1 MLLLTITYG
10 GTPIS
15 VNCVVAKANR
25 MLGLIKRAFKS
36 LSNLKTLRT
45 LDCSLVSSNL
55 NSTLWY
61 GPHIH
66 VRTLTSLKESRDE
79 TLNFF

>member
-36 LSNLKTLRT
+36 QNNLKTLRT
-45 LDCSLVSSNL
+45 IDCSLVRSNL
-55 NSTLWY
+55 NSALSY
-61 GPHIH
+61 GRRIH
-66 VRTLTSLKESRDE
+66 VRTLTSLKESREE